1 MLKLNIHE
9 LKILPIYFEEVIKG
23 NKTFEIR
30 KDDRDFNV
38 GDILLLKEYD
48 PDEIYFD
55 IDDKE
60 THFSGKKILRKI
72 SYILKDIPSLGLKQG
87 YVLLAVKELDSDI
100 ELKWKSNMVEWGEI
114 YNDELGKDVMTYY
127 PSGMPPYDTITNP
140 FINEDGEV
148 YFYKFDQDEGY
159 WQDGAISLCDAMEWE
174 HLNEILWY

>member
-9 LKILPIYFEEVIKG
+9 LKILPIYFEEVVKG

-30 KDDRDFNV
+30 KDDRDFKI

-48 PDEIYFD
+48 PDKKYLD
-55 IDDKE
+55 IKDEE
-60 THFSGKKILRKI
+60 THYSGKKILKKI
-72 SYILKDIPSLGLKQG
+72 LYVLKDIPSLGLKEG
-87 YVLLAVKELDSDI
+87 YVLLGIKELDSDV

-114 YNDELGKDVMTYY
+114 YNEELGKDVMTYY
-127 PSGMPPYDTITNP
+127 PSGMPPYDTITNL

-159 WQDGAISLCDAMEWE
+159 WEDGAIIFCDAEEWINLDE
-174 HLNEILWY
+174 VLWY

>member
-9 LKILPIYFEEVIKG
+9 LKILPIYFEEVVKG

-30 KDDRDFNV
+30 KDDRDFKI

-48 PDEIYFD
+48 PDKKYLD
-55 IDDKE
+55 IEDEE
-60 THFSGKKILRKI
+60 THYSGKKILKKI
-72 SYILKDIPSLGLKQG
+72 LYVLKDIPSLGLKEG
-87 YVLLAVKELDSDI
+87 YVLLGIKELDSDV
-100 ELKWKSNMVEWGEI
+100 ELKWKSNMVEWGGI
-114 YNDELGKDVMTYY
+114 YNEELGKDVMTYY

-159 WQDGAISLCDAMEWE
+159 CEGGAISFCDSEEWINLDE
-174 HLNEILWY
+174 VLWY